1 MMRALPALA
10 ALTLLA
16 WSSPAHVRAQQTHLL
31 IVSGLGGER
40 QYSDAFYE
48 WSLMMADA
56 ARNRHGVSPERII
69 YLAED
74 PARDG
79 DRIQGKS
86 TAAEIGAAIR
96 RIAQATSEGD
106 QVFILLIGHG
116 TSTGQDSKFSIPG
129 IDLGTKEF
137 AALLDLLPGRRV
149 AFVNAASASG
159 DFVAAL
165 SGPNRVI
172 VTATKTGFERN
183 EVLFPRFFVRAYAAD
198 VADTDKDGRISL
210 LEAFEYARTEVARV
224 YEEENKLRTEH
235 ALIDDNGDKTGSQEP
250 ELQKGDGSR
259 ARSMYLA
266 PAISAAAAA
275 ADPRL
280 AALYREKVAL
290 EQRIEELRRG
300 KDVMPPAEYEAQL
313 EKLLVDLALKTQEIR
328 AIEGK
333 K

>member
-1 MMRALPALA
+1 MRALVALCSLALLA
-10 ALTLLA
+10 A
-16 WSSPAHVRAQQTHLL
+16 SSAAVPLNAQTHLL

-48 WSLMMADA
+48 WSVMMADA
-56 ARNRHGVSPERII
+56 ARNRHGLPRDRII

-74 PARDG
+74 PARDTE
-79 DRIQGKS
+79 RIQGKS
-86 TAAEIGAAIR
+86 TAAGIR
-96 RIAQATSEGD
+96 DAFRGIAQRSEAGD
-106 QVFILLIGHG
+106 QVFVLLIGHG
-116 TSTGQDSKFSIPG
+116 TSTGKESKFSIPG
-129 IDLGTKEF
+129 ADLGTKEF
-137 AALLDLLPGRRV
+137 AELLDLLPGRKI

-159 DFVAAL
+159 DFIPAL
-165 SGPNRVI
+165 SGPDRAI

-198 VADTDKDGRISL
+198 VADTDKDGRVSL
-210 LEAFEYARTEVARV
+210 LEAFDYARTEVARV

-235 ALIDDNGDKTGSQEP
+235 ALIDDNGDRTGSQQAD
-250 ELQKGDGSR
+250 LQKGDGAR

-280 AALYREKVAL
+280 AALYREKLAL
-290 EQRIEELRRG
+290 EQRIEELRRA

-328 AIEGK
+328 AIEGRK
-333 K
+333 